1 MSNTNI
7 QELEKK
13 TVHLL
18 EALADIL
25 ALGGP
30 SFSAAL
36 DELKRMLKNP
46 PVLEAEKI
54 KRHAFNL
61 SNAIGEIEKAV
72 AAGVVEVRDDQPPA
86 GRPEVKDEPAPGR
99 PEVKTSEGY
108 PAETRDLFVS
118 IAQHVGSIR
127 HNHYLEEVK
136 VLTKALE
143 DGVPL
148 PDILQMLLEMIIQV
162 REDLWDERTRALKHV
177 GGILKSLEDTEK
189 DFIGSLSASQSYL
202 AESDYDF
209 TAQMEDGLIEIG
221 ALVGPGQA
229 DFELLCKQISL
240 KVAKLHH
247 CVQRKKEADQLRFKT
262 LSVERETAEKRLA
275 QSQRE
280 YEDFSRQSHEMLE
293 EIENLRAVSLRDP
306 LTNVFN
312 RRAYDNQIIKTLSA
326 FRAQGLKT
334 CSMVVFDID
343 HFREFN
349 NTYGHL
355 AGDRVLAYV
364 ARLTRETLRGDDFIF
379 RYGGDEFV
387 ILMPNASLESAMSV
401 AEKVRRNITSV
412 EFKLFKT
419 SELTV
424 KVTISMGVAE
434 IKLDDD
440 AASFFA
446 RADQAMYKAK
456 TAGRNQVSASI

>member
-1 MSNTNI
+1 MSKINI
-7 QELEKK
+7 EELEKS
-13 TVHLL
+13 TVYLL
-18 EALADIL
+18 ESLADIL

-36 DELKRMLKNP
+36 DELKKMLKAA
-46 PVLEAEKI
+46 PVLEPDKI

-61 SNAIGEIEKAV
+61 SNSLGEIERKTA
-72 AAGVVEVRDDQPPA
+72 A
-86 GRPEVKDEPAPGR
+86 GRPELKGEGPSPQVEVKDEPANGQ
-99 PEVKTSEGY
+99 PEVKVEVFE
-108 PAETRDLFVS
+108 AETRDLFVA
-118 IAQHVGSIR
+118 IAQHVVSIR
-127 HNHYLEEVK
+127 HNHYLEDVK
-136 VLTKALE
+136 ALTKSLQSGA
-143 DGVPL
+143 PL
-148 PDILQMLLEMIIQV
+148 DDILQMLLELIIQV
-162 REDLWDERTRALKHV
+162 REDLWDERARALKHV

-202 AESDYDF
+202 AESEYDF
-209 TAQMEDGLIEIG
+209 TAQMEDGLIELG
-221 ALVGPGQA
+221 SLVGPGQA
-229 DFELLCKQISL
+229 DFEIMCQQISL
-240 KVAKLHH
+240 KVSKLHN
-247 CVQRKKEADQLRFKT
+247 CVQRKKEADQVRFKT
-262 LSVERETAEKRLA
+262 LSAERETAEKRLA
-275 QSQRE
+275 QSQRD
-280 YEDFSRQSHEMLE
+280 YEDFSRQSHEMLQ

-306 LTNVFN
+306 LTEVFN
-312 RRAYDNQIIKTLSA
+312 RRAYDNQILKTLSA
-326 FRAQGLKT
+326 FKAQGLKT

-343 HFREFN
+343 HFRDFN

-440 AASFFA
+440 AVSFFA

-456 TAGRNQVSASI
+456 TAGRNQVSACV

>member
-1 MSNTNI
+1 MSKINI
-7 QELEKK
+7 EELEKS
-13 TVHLL
+13 TVYLL
-18 EALADIL
+18 ESLADIL

-36 DELKRMLKNP
+36 DELKKMLKAA
-46 PVLEAEKI
+46 PVLEPDKI

-61 SNAIGEIEKAV
+61 SNALGEIEKKTA
-72 AAGVVEVRDDQPPA
+72 A
-86 GRPEVKDEPAPGR
+86 GRPELRDEGPPREVEVKDEPVPEPPG
-99 PEVKTSEGY
+99 VKVEIFE
-108 PAETRDLFVS
+108 AETRDLFVS
-118 IAQHVGSIR
+118 IAQHVVSIR

-136 VLTKALE
+136 TLTKSLQSGASL
-143 DGVPL
+143 D
-148 PDILQMLLEMIIQV
+148 DILQMLLELIIQV
-162 REDLWDERTRALKHV
+162 REDLWDERARALKHV

-202 AESDYDF
+202 AESEYDF
-209 TAQMEDGLIEIG
+209 TAQMEDGLIELG

-229 DFELLCKQISL
+229 DFEIMCKQISL
-240 KVAKLHH
+240 KVSKLHN
-247 CVQRKKEADQLRFKT
+247 CVQRKKEADQLRFKA
-262 LSVERETAEKRLA
+262 LSAERETAEKRLA
-275 QSQRE
+275 QSQRD
-280 YEDFSRQSHEMLE
+280 YEDFSRQSHEMLQ

-306 LTNVFN
+306 LTEVFN
-312 RRAYDNQIIKTLSA
+312 RRAYDNQILKTLSA
-326 FRAQGLKT
+326 FKAQGLKT

-387 ILMPNASLESAMSV
+387 ILMPNASLESAMAV

-456 TAGRNQVSASI
+456 TAGRNQVSACI